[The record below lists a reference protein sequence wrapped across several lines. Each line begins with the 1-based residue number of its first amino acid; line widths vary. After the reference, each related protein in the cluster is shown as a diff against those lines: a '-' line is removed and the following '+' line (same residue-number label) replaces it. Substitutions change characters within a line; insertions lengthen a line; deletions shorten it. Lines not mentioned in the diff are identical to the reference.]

1 MQQALLVDHPSME
14 NASYN
19 QVAALHLKCHTLNID
34 ARLLFKKKKP
44 PAISQITR
52 DLISSAV
59 DL

>member
-34 ARLLFKKKKP
+34 ARLLFLKKTLR
-44 PAISQITR
+44 Q
-52 DLISSAV
+52 SANLHV
-59 DL
+59 I